1 MSGHVAPKS
10 LYYMV
15 FAALMVLTVLT
26 VAVAYVDLGI
36 LNLPVALAIAVVK
49 ALLVIMFF
57 MHVKYSPRLV
67 QITAF
72 TGFLFLG
79 ILIVITM
86 SDYLTRGY
94 LGVPGR

>member
-10 LYYMV
+10 MYYTI

-26 VAVAYVDLGI
+26 VAVARVDLGV
-36 LNLPVALAIAVVK
+36 LNLPVALVIAVSK

-57 MHVKYSPRLV
+57 MHVKYSTRLV
-67 QITAF
+67 QVTAF

-79 ILIVITM
+79 ILIAVTM
-86 SDYLTRGY
+86 ADYLSRGM
-94 LGVPGR
+94 LGVPGK

>member
-10 LYYMV
+10 LYYTI
-15 FAALMVLTVLT
+15 FAALMGLTVLT
-26 VAVAYVDLGI
+26 VAVAYVDMGI
-36 LNLPVALAIAVVK
+36 LNLPVALAIAVAK
-49 ALLVIMFF
+49 AMLVILYF

-67 QITAF
+67 QVTAF

-79 ILIVITM
+79 ILVAITM
-86 SDYLTRGY
+86 SDYLTRGF